1 MRVNMNLK
9 LEALKG
15 CIFILIGAYLC
26 SILHKPKV
34 PEVQVKQEQ
43 SCETVLTK
51 TTDKNGIVTEKVVFK
66 ASQAQE
72 VKPTAKAN
80 NMVFLGIAT
89 DKKANVTLVL
99 DKWSHEI
106 RTDFNKDHVYQ
117 LSYKVLEF

>member
-1 MRVNMNLK
+1 V
-9 LEALKG
+9 
-15 CIFILIGAYLC
+15 
-26 SILHKPKV
+26 V
-34 PEVQVKQEQ
+34 
-43 SCETVLTK
+43 TK